1 MSLFSPAQLVGYIA
15 LILGVTAFR
24 QKTDRRLKLF
34 SATQC
39 VFYAVHFLLLRNLPA
54 SASSSI
60 SGVRSFLALKTRSRL
75 LAAVFIIINLGA
87 GFIFA
92 KNGAG
97 WLTIIAS
104 CAGTYAMFAMKGV
117 PMRAVLLACTLLWLT
132 NNILS
137 RSIGGTLLES
147 TIAIT
152 NISTMFRMVRPSSD
166 EPLTPALPSEL

>member
-1 MSLFSPAQLVGYIA
+1 MALFSPAQFFGYIA
-15 LILGVTAFR
+15 FILGVTAFR

-39 VFYAVHFLLLRNLPA
+39 VFYAVHFVLLRNLPA

-75 LAAVFIIINLGA
+75 LAAGIILVNLAA
-87 GFIFA
+87 GIVFA
-92 KNGAG
+92 KTGAG

-104 CAGTYAMFAMKGV
+104 CAGTLAMFTMEGV
-117 PMRAVLLACTLLWLT
+117 PMRIVLLACTFLWLA
-132 NNILS
+132 NNIIS

-147 TIAIT
+147 AIAIT
-152 NISTMFRMVRPSSD
+152 NISTMVRMLRPASS
-166 EPLTPALPSEL
+166 EPAPSLS